1 MKYEL
6 RTDSNGHLV
15 IKFGEINFI
24 SKRNTYI
31 DVPLQFVLYEFA
43 EPVESFQLVA
53 KLKDDRGGSLV
64 LKNEVSVF
72 EKNRTANLSLSI
84 EYRKPNKCRFTNVQ
98 VVLKLLQYH
107 TRQNVVKLDQHN
119 YRLHDFLTQHN
130 VQARPLD
137 DEQLLP
143 EEEILKQLTDLRT
156 VLESQQRTR
165 RNTFE
170 AQPLLQLPK
179 NKRPPPR
186 APKNF
191 LNDETAETSVTP
203 VANSPA
209 GSGSAYA
216 STLSQK
222 RS

>member
-53 KLKDDRGGSLV
+53 KLKDDRKGSLV

-119 YRLHDFLTQHN
+119 YRLRDFLTQHN

-143 EEEILKQLTDLRT
+143 EEEILTQLTDLRT
-156 VLESQQRTR
+156 MLGNQQKTR
-165 RNTFE
+165 RHTFE